1 MSLHVIVGAGATGI
15 ATAHLLA
22 DAGDQVRLV
31 TRSGR
36 GPRRPGIELV
46 AADAT
51 DADRLTELTTG
62 ARTLFG
68 CAAPAYDRWPAL
80 FPPLAAA
87 LLAAAERTGAGYVM
101 LGNTYGYGPVDGPI
115 TEDRPLA
122 PITVKGRVRAAMWH
136 DALAAHHAGR
146 VRATEVRAAD
156 FLGAGAYS
164 LYNLLVAPKI
174 LAGAPAAFPGD
185 LDAAHS
191 WAYVGEVARA
201 LVAISRD
208 DRAWGRSWHA
218 PSVPLSVRELSRRL
232 VAASAPDTADTA
244 DTAEAREPE
253 LVRLTAAE
261 LAAAGAADPVTAEV
275 VEMLYLYERPCVLDS
290 TSTEQTFAL
299 PPGSLDVAL
308 AETAAADPGNGR
320 AGLRGEGRTVR

>member
-1 MSLHVIVGAGATGI
+1 MTVHVIVGAGATGI

-22 DAGDQVRLV
+22 DAGDQVRRV

-36 GPRRPGIELV
+36 GPHRAGIELV

-87 LLAAAERTGAGYVM
+87 LLTAAERTGAGYLM

-115 TEDRPLA
+115 TEDLPLA
-122 PITVKGRVRAAMWH
+122 PIALKGRVRAAMWH
-136 DALAAHHAGR
+136 DALAAHRAGR
-146 VRATEVRAAD
+146 VRVTEVRAAD
-156 FLGAGAYS
+156 FLGADAYS
-164 LYNLLVAPKI
+164 LYSLLVAPKL
-174 LAGAPAAFPGD
+174 LAGEPAAFPGD

-191 WAYVGEVARA
+191 WAYVGDVARA

-208 DRAWGRSWHA
+208 ERAWGQIWHA

-232 VAASAPDTADTA
+232 AAAAAAGAD
-244 DTAEAREPE
+244 REPE
-253 LVRLTAAE
+253 LARLSAAE
-261 LAAAGAADPVTAEV
+261 LAAAGAADPVAAEV

-290 TSTEQTFAL
+290 TVTERTFAL
-299 PPGSLDVAL
+299 APGRIDVAL
-308 AETAAADPGNGR
+308 TEMAAARPR
-320 AGLRGEGRTVR
+320 

>member
-1 MSLHVIVGAGATGI
+1 MTAHVIVGAGATGV

-51 DADRLTELTTG
+51 DTERLTELTAG

-68 CAAPAYDRWPAL
+68 CAAPAYDRWPTL

-87 LLAAAERTGAGYVM
+87 LLTAAERTGAGYVM

-122 PITVKGRVRAAMWH
+122 PLAAKGRVRAAMWH
-136 DALAAHHAGR
+136 DALAAHRAGR

-156 FLGAGAYS
+156 FLGADAYS
-164 LYNLLVAPKI
+164 LYNLLVTPKL

-191 WAYVGEVARA
+191 WTYVGDVARA
-201 LVAISRD
+201 LVAISGD
-208 DRAWGRSWHA
+208 DRAWGRTWHA

-232 VAASAPDTADTA
+232 AATCRADGTDGTEA
-244 DTAEAREPE
+244 AREPE

-290 TSTEQTFAL
+290 TLTEQTFAL
-299 PPGSLDVAL
+299 APGRLDVAL
-308 AETAAADPGNGR
+308 AEMARPAGADGPGGPP
-320 AGLRGEGRTVR
+320 A